1 MGESHQ
7 QVSLLT
13 HWPVDRTQRLHLSWQ
28 SESAVQPP
36 VDPDDEELLEP
47 PLLLELPPDDEPVGA
62 GPEHDVT
69 SVALVSHW
77 GRPLQLVTLVWLA
90 RHLTPEG

>member
-1 MGESHQ
+1 M
-7 QVSLLT
+7 LT
-13 HWPVDRTQRLHLSWQ
+13 HWPVERTQRLHLSWQ

-36 VDPDDEELLEP
+36 WEPDDELLDP
-47 PLLLELPPDDEPVGA
+47 PPLLELPPDEEPEGA
-62 GPEHDVT
+62 EPEQEVT